1 MNITIK
7 IPSPLRRFTE
17 QAALIELNADT
28 VKDALNQLNH
38 QYPEIKPQLIDDEGK
53 LRNFV
58 NIFHNKVDIRQ
69 QQGLDTTLADG
80 SELRIVPAIAG
91 GKK

>member
-1 MNITIK
+1 MNITIR

-17 QAALIELNADT
+17 QAAQIELNANT
-28 VKDALNQLNH
+28 VGEALMALSA
-38 QYPEIKPQLIDDEGK
+38 QYPDLQTQLMDEQGK

-58 NIFHNKVDIRQ
+58 NIFHNKIDIKQ
-69 QQGLDTTLADG
+69 LQGMESTLDEG

>member
-1 MNITIK
+1 MNITIR

-17 QAALIELNADT
+17 QAAQIELNANT
-28 VKDALNQLNH
+28 VGEALMALNA
-38 QYPEIKPQLIDDEGK
+38 QYPDLQTQLMDEQGK

-58 NIFHNKVDIRQ
+58 NIFHNKIDIKQ
-69 QQGLDTTLADG
+69 LQGMESTLDEG